1 MKNDYTK
8 MNDEELDLF
17 LKKMQRKIED
27 LEDEREILLEKSQGQ
42 HMSSEYVQSNIKRL
56 DEEAES
62 INSSMKEVVAEI
74 ENRKGLN
81 KGPAMREGKNG

>member
-8 MNDEELDLF
+8 MNDEELELF
-17 LKKMQRKIED
+17 LKNMQRKIED

-56 DEEAES
+56 DEESES
-62 INSSMKEVVAEI
+62 INSSMKEINIEI
-74 ENRKGLN
+74 ENRKGRS
-81 KGPAMREGKNG
+81 K